1 VRVAGSLLAALACA
15 CVGDVTPAQCA
26 IDADCGATAFC
37 SAGACLAGT
46 RECPELK
53 PTFSSINTSLLQVG
67 CGSKARNC
75 HASDSAAVQSGPSF
89 ARDAHQALVNAPAAN
104 RLGIATGLVLVVP
117 GDPDHSFLL
126 RKLRL
131 TAVLD
136 PLYGGGQPASA
147 PGSLCAADLAVIEQW
162 IRAGAL
168 DD

>member
-1 VRVAGSLLAALACA
+1 LFAALACG
-15 CVGDVTPAQCA
+15 CVGGVQPAQCA
-26 IDADCGATAFC
+26 TDADCGSAAFC
-37 SAGACLAGT
+37 VAGACLAGT
-46 RECPELK
+46 RDCPALQ

-75 HASDSAAVQSGPSF
+75 HAFDSADVASGPSL
-89 ARDAHQALVNAPAAN
+89 AGYAYRALVNAPAAN
-104 RLGIATGLVLVVP
+104 RLGSATGLVLVVP

-131 TAVLD
+131 TSALD

-147 PGSLCAADLAVIEQW
+147 PGSLCAADLVVIEQW

-168 DD
+168 ND